1 LLFSTHF
8 IIFSYVTLQNKSEKV
23 LMVDKNYIDTKFR
36 ELEEKLTQFSSILE
50 KFGLDLITK
59 LGQTNLKLNKL
70 TDKIND
76 LSQATLDIKSM
87 KPQLNTVIESQR
99 QLRRD
104 LELIQNLVQNV
115 KTISKD
121 IDEDFGSIKGDKVA
135 TDAKLGIIKQF
146 NDLKDQISLVN
157 DPQTLIK
164 PLGKIK
170 EEIFEFTGGHRINYE
185 ISQVINRLNSIKSFS
200 DPIDKNDPDSTVFDK
215 YLHER
220 ITFWINKLD
229 VKD

>member
-1 LLFSTHF
+1 M
-8 IIFSYVTLQNKSEKV
+8 ILQNKSEKD
-23 LMVDKNYIDTKFR
+23 LMVDKNYIDDKFR
-36 ELEEKLTQFSSILE
+36 ELNEKLSQFSAILE

-70 TDKIND
+70 TDKVND
-76 LSQATLDIKSM
+76 LDQATLDIKSM

-99 QLRRD
+99 QLRKD
-104 LELIQNLVQNV
+104 IELIQNLVQNV

-121 IDEDFGSIKGDKVA
+121 VDDELGSIKRDKVA
-135 TDAKLGIIKQF
+135 TDVKLGIIKQF
-146 NDLKDQISLVN
+146 NDLRDQISSAN
-157 DPQTLIK
+157 SPQTLAK

-185 ISQVINRLNSIKSFS
+185 ISQVINRLNSIKLIS
-200 DPIDKNDPDSTVFDK
+200 DPFDINDSESLPFDK

>member
-1 LLFSTHF
+1 
-8 IIFSYVTLQNKSEKV
+8 
-23 LMVDKNYIDTKFR
+23 MGDKNYIDDKFR
-36 ELEEKLTQFSSILE
+36 ELNEKLSQFSAVLE

-70 TDKIND
+70 TDKVND

-99 QLRRD
+99 QLIKD
-104 LELIQNLVQNV
+104 LELIQNLVRNV

-121 IDEDFGSIKGDKVA
+121 TDEEIGTIERDLVA
-135 TDAKLGIIKQF
+135 TDVKLGIIKQF
-146 NDLKDQISLVN
+146 NDLKDQISSISN
-157 DPQTLIK
+157 PQTLMK
-164 PLGKIK
+164 PLGRIK

-185 ISQVINRLNSIKSFS
+185 ISQVINRINNIKSIS
-200 DPIDKNDPDSTVFDK
+200 DPFDMNDPESLPFDK

>member
-1 LLFSTHF
+1 MLTK
-8 IIFSYVTLQNKSEKV
+8 YKKSDEV
-23 LMVDKNYIDTKFR
+23 LMVDKSYIDEKFQ
-36 ELEEKLTQFSSILE
+36 ELSEKLSQFSSILE

-70 TDKIND
+70 TDKVND
-76 LSQATLDIKSM
+76 LSQATLDVKSLR
-87 KPQLNTVIESQR
+87 PQLNTVIESQR
-99 QLRRD
+99 QLRKD
-104 LELIQNLVQNV
+104 LELIQNLIRNV

-121 IDEDFGSIKGDKVA
+121 TDEESGSIKRDKVA
-135 TDAKLGIIKQF
+135 TDAKIGIIQQF
-146 NDLKDQISLVN
+146 NDLKDQINSESS
-157 DPQTLIK
+157 PQTLVK

-185 ISQVINRLNSIKSFS
+185 ISQVITRLNSIKSFS
-200 DPIDKNDPDSTVFDK
+200 EPFDNNEPDSIPFDK

>member
-1 LLFSTHF
+1 
-8 IIFSYVTLQNKSEKV
+8 
-23 LMVDKNYIDTKFR
+23 MVDKNYIEDKFR
-36 ELEEKLTQFSSILE
+36 ELNEKISQFSAVLE

-70 TDKIND
+70 TDKVND

-99 QLRRD
+99 QLIKD
-104 LELIQNLVQNV
+104 LELIQNLVRNV
-115 KTISKD
+115 KAISKD
-121 IDEDFGSIKGDKVA
+121 TDEEIGTIERDIIA
-135 TDAKLGIIKQF
+135 TDVKLGIIKQF
-146 NDLKDQISLVN
+146 NDLKDQIRSAN
-157 DPQTLIK
+157 SPQTLAK

-170 EEIFEFTGGHRINYE
+170 EDIFEFTGGHRINYE
-185 ISQVINRLNSIKSFS
+185 ISQVINRLNSIKSIS
-200 DPIDKNDPDSTVFDK
+200 DPFDMNDPESLPFDK

>member
-1 LLFSTHF
+1 
-8 IIFSYVTLQNKSEKV
+8 
-23 LMVDKNYIDTKFR
+23 MVDKNYIDDKFR
-36 ELEEKLTQFSSILE
+36 ELNEKISQFSAVLE

-70 TDKIND
+70 TDKVND

-99 QLRRD
+99 QLIKD
-104 LELIQNLVQNV
+104 LELIQNLVRNV
-115 KTISKD
+115 KAISKD
-121 IDEDFGSIKGDKVA
+121 TDEEIGTIERDIIA
-135 TDAKLGIIKQF
+135 TDVKLGIIKQF
-146 NDLKDQISLVN
+146 NDLKDQIRSAN
-157 DPQTLIK
+157 SPQTLAK

-170 EEIFEFTGGHRINYE
+170 EDIFEFTGGHRINYE
-185 ISQVINRLNSIKSFS
+185 ISQVINRLNSIKSIS
-200 DPIDKNDPDSTVFDK
+200 DPFDMNDPESLPFDK

>member
-1 LLFSTHF
+1 
-8 IIFSYVTLQNKSEKV
+8 
-23 LMVDKNYIDTKFR
+23 MVDKSYIDEKFQ
-36 ELEEKLTQFSSILE
+36 ELNEKLSQFSSILE

-70 TDKIND
+70 TDKVND
-76 LSQATLDIKSM
+76 LSQATLDVKSL

-99 QLRRD
+99 QLRKD
-104 LELIQNLVQNV
+104 LELIQNLIRNV
-115 KTISKD
+115 KIISKD
-121 IDEDFGSIKGDKVA
+121 INEESGSIERDKVV
-135 TDAKLGIIKQF
+135 TDVKIGIIKQF
-146 NDLKDQISLVN
+146 NDLKDQISSESN
-157 DPQTLIK
+157 PQTLVK

-170 EEIFEFTGGHRINYE
+170 EQIFEFTGGHRINYE

-200 DPIDKNDPDSTVFDK
+200 EPFDNNEPDSVPFHK

>member
-1 LLFSTHF
+1 
-8 IIFSYVTLQNKSEKV
+8 
-23 LMVDKNYIDTKFR
+23 MVDKNYIEDKFR
-36 ELEEKLTQFSSILE
+36 ELNEKISQFSAVLE

-70 TDKIND
+70 TDKVND

-99 QLRRD
+99 QLIKD
-104 LELIQNLVQNV
+104 LELIQNLVRNV
-115 KTISKD
+115 KAISKD
-121 IDEDFGSIKGDKVA
+121 TDEEIGTIERDIIA
-135 TDAKLGIIKQF
+135 TDVKLGIIKQF
-146 NDLKDQISLVN
+146 NDLKDQIRSAN
-157 DPQTLIK
+157 SPQTLAK

-170 EEIFEFTGGHRINYE
+170 EDIFEFTGGHRINYE
-185 ISQVINRLNSIKSFS
+185 ISQVINRLNSIKSIS
-200 DPIDKNDPDSTVFDK
+200 DPFDMNDPESPPFDK

>member
-1 LLFSTHF
+1 
-8 IIFSYVTLQNKSEKV
+8 
-23 LMVDKNYIDTKFR
+23 MVDKSYIDEKFQ
-36 ELEEKLTQFSSILE
+36 ELSEKLSQFSSILE

-70 TDKIND
+70 TDKVKD

-99 QLRRD
+99 QLRKD
-104 LELIQNLVQNV
+104 LELIQNLVRNV

-121 IDEDFGSIKGDKVA
+121 IDEELESIDRDKVA
-135 TDAKLGIIKQF
+135 TDVKLGIIKQF
-146 NDLKDQISLVN
+146 NDLKDQISSESN
-157 DPQTLIK
+157 PQTLVK
-164 PLGKIK
+164 PLEKIK

-185 ISQVINRLNSIKSFS
+185 ISQVISRLNSIKSFS
-200 DPIDKNDPDSTVFDK
+200 DPFDINNPDSIPFDE